1 MAKIGSMTLRASSVI
16 GSRPIGSF
24 AGMSSGL
31 SVEPIP
37 AAVEIHS
44 EFAGGRGAHRLVGR
58 LDRESRLEFAED
70 LIRTAAVEVAD
81 DAVVVED
88 RHLMMRKHHRQE
100 IAVRSR
106 AVARLRDPCRRRR
119 AMVPVG
125 DVDCRQRFERARQR
139 RDRRVI
145 GYDPHLVT
153 NAVVGGDVDVRRA
166 GARFG
171 EQCVDLG
178 RGWIA
183 HHHRS
188 GLGVDRLDLAD
199 AIVLLQRCGQLV
211 LADPVGGVVRE
222 RRDRRETG
230 LHAAV
235 PGEPVDVIG
244 RLGVADQRAALD
256 HMVKVLPGL
265 GVDRLVVRVDR
276 RGEVDLRLRDVQEAP
291 RLAFGA
297 LARLRAREDVI
308 RRRQDFGGT
317 AGRRP

>member
-1 MAKIGSMTLRASSVI
+1 MRA
-16 GSRPIGSF
+16 
-24 AGMSSGL
+24 
-31 SVEPIP
+31 
-37 AAVEIHS
+37 
-44 EFAGGRGAHRLVGR
+44 
-58 LDRESRLEFAED
+58 
-70 LIRTAAVEVAD
+70 
-81 DAVVVED
+81 
-88 RHLMMRKHHRQE
+88 
-100 IAVRSR
+100 R

-125 DVDCRQRFERARQR
+125 DVDRRQRFERARQR

-166 GARFG
+166 GARLG
-171 EQCVDLG
+171 EQRVDLG

-188 GLGVDRLDLAD
+188 GLCVDRLDLAD
-199 AIVLLQRCGQLV
+199 AIVLLHRCGQLV
-211 LADPVGGVVRE
+211 LADPVGGVVRK
-222 RRDRRETG
+222 RRDRCEAG

-256 HMVKVLPGL
+256 HMVEVLPGL
-265 GVDRLVVRVDR
+265 GVDRLVVGIDR
-276 RGEVDLRLRDVQEAP
+276 RGEVDLRLRDVQEAR

-297 LARLRAREDVI
+297 LARLRARENVV